1 MKGNNPLK
9 QYIIPSLKSVKK
21 ILSRITVINFPHIP
35 RIIPASLFYKG
46 IKMSTVFILILFILT
61 SLITDFVKH
70 LSNEKKI
77 QIQIMSDPLN
87 YVLHEKLAEEYLK
100 KNSASS
106 EHEYL
111 LAQAYFSNNS
121 SGSNS
126 VLGAKSSPYETWLNI
141 KNFRKDIDN
150 ELFYWKKITESFPSY
165 SYGYLKQAYGYFRL
179 GNNEKSLQLLENA
192 LQNNPADKNALML
205 KSKILKG

>member
-1 MKGNNPLK
+1 MNGKNPLN
-9 QYIIPSLKSVKK
+9 QYIIPRLKSVKK
-21 ILSRITVINFPHIP
+21 MLSRITAINFPHIP
-35 RIIPASLFYKG
+35 RIIPASLLYLG
-46 IKMSTVFILILFILT
+46 IKMSIVFILILFILT
-61 SLITDFVKH
+61 SLITDFMKH
-70 LSNEKKI
+70 LNNEKKLK
-77 QIQIMSDPLN
+77 IQIMSDPLN

-100 KNSASS
+100 KNSTYS

-111 LAQAYFSNNS
+111 LAQAYFSNNIS
-121 SGSNS
+121 DSNS
-126 VLGAKSSPYETWLNI
+126 VLGTRSSPYETWMNI
-141 KNFRKDIDN
+141 KNFRKDVDN
-150 ELFYWKKITESFPSY
+150 ELFYWKKITESFPGY